1 MTPLM
6 RVLVFGGSF
15 DPPHRGHAA
24 LLSAAAARVKP
35 DRILVVPAFQTP
47 LKVSAPETPAEERL
61 ALVRLGVVSLLP
73 AAWRKRALV
82 DESEARG
89 GRIAFTVDTLTR
101 LHEEYPAA
109 ELHFVC
115 GQDAAVSF
123 PRWRSPALLKRQA
136 TWWYGARPGA
146 AEKPPAFFH
155 RLPGSFPDVS
165 STELRVALALGQ
177 DCSGELDPA
186 VLARIEQRGQYGAG
200 LLGRLRATLKP
211 ARYEHTL
218 NVAALADALARR
230 HGEDAAKARL
240 AGLLHDAGRRF
251 APPVMAEYARKR
263 RLKVPHRDLTA
274 ALEPMLLHAHI
285 SEDLAR
291 REFGISDE
299 DVLSAIRKH
308 TLGDPR
314 MSRLDKIVYVADAC
328 SADRRHPGVAKTRE
342 LAFGD
347 LDAAFERCLA
357 AKLSD
362 ALARR
367 AWLHPLTI
375 ELWNT
380 LAAR

>member
-1 MTPLM
+1 MSPPM

-24 LLSAAAARVKP
+24 LLAAAAARVKP
-35 DRILVVPAFQTP
+35 DRILVVPAFHAP
-47 LKVSAPETPAEERL
+47 LKDAAPSASSEERL
-61 ALVRLGVVSLLP
+61 TLVRLGLLARLP
-73 AAWRKRALV
+73 ARWKARTLIDAA
-82 DESEARG
+82 EARG
-89 GRIAFTVDTLTR
+89 GLRAFTVDTLTR

-109 ELHFVC
+109 ELHFAC
-115 GQDAAVSF
+115 GQDAAASF
-123 PRWRSPALLKRQA
+123 PRWKDPSRLRTLAA
-136 TWWYGARPGA
+136 WWYGARPGA
-146 AEKPPAFFH
+146 AEKPPAFFR
-155 RLPGSFPDVS
+155 RLPGTFPDVS
-165 STELRVALALGQ
+165 STELRVALSLGQ
-177 DCSGELDPA
+177 DCSDELDPA
-186 VLARIEQRGQYGAG
+186 ALARIEKAGSYGTG
-200 LLGRLRATLKP
+200 LLKRLKATLKP
-211 ARYEHTL
+211 GRFEHSL

-251 APPVMAEYARKR
+251 PPPLMAEYAVKR
-263 RLKVPHRDLTA
+263 RLRVPERDLTA

-299 DVLSAIRKH
+299 AVLSAIRKH

-314 MSRLDKIVYVADAC
+314 MSALDKIVYVADAC
-328 SADRRHPGVAKTRE
+328 SADRRHPGVAETRA

-357 AKLSD
+357 EKLSH

-367 AWLHPLTI
+367 AWLHPLSI
-375 ELWNT
+375 ALWNT